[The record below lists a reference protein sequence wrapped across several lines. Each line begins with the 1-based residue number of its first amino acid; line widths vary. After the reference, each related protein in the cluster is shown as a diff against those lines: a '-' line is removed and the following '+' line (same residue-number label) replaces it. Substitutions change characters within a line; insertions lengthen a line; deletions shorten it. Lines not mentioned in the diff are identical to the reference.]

1 MDILIGAAKNKKLT
15 TTDDSVF
22 PSFVFSFKIFS
33 VLFDTTSLLLYRRRR
48 PPGLVQI
55 EFPTHLPIQPTTTTL
70 TTRPG

>member
-1 MDILIGAAKNKKLT
+1 MDILIGEAKNKKLT
-15 TTDDSVF
+15 TTDDCVF
-22 PSFVFSFKIFS
+22 SSFVFSFKIFS
-33 VLFDTTSLLLYRRRR
+33 VLFDTTSLLLYR